1 VSNPGKPPIVRA
13 VLIGVTGRMGQ
24 ALLRAAPGLGELLIT
39 GAIASPASLAL
50 GRDAG
55 EVSGGPRMNLTV
67 ESDLAR
73 ALGQA
78 DVALDFS
85 SPLATPSNVRA
96 CREARKALLVG
107 TTGFGAEVE
116 AGIEAAARDIPLLVA
131 ANTSIGVAVLTELV
145 RSAAR
150 RLPPSF
156 DIDVLDFHHRL
167 KPDAPSGTALA
178 LGAAAAAARVHGLS
192 PGRAP
197 GPAAP
202 SAAASAAS
210 SAAASAASSGLPSAA
225 RAGARPEG
233 RIDFASV
240 RAGDVVGEH
249 TVLFSGAG
257 EQLSL
262 THRAGDRAV
271 FARGALQAALW
282 LVSQP
287 PGRYSMSDFLG
298 FETDT

>member
-1 VSNPGKPPIVRA
+1 MSSSGNPRIVRA
-13 VLIGVTGRMGQ
+13 VVIGVTGRMGQ
-24 ALLRAAPGLGELLIT
+24 ALLRAAPAFAQLLIT
-39 GAIASPASLAL
+39 GAIASPTSLAL

-55 EVSGGPRMNLTV
+55 EVAGADRNNLAV
-67 ESDLAR
+67 ASDLPGSLA
-73 ALGQA
+73 QA

-85 SPLATPSNVRA
+85 SPRATGENVRA

-116 AGIEAAARDIPLLVA
+116 AVLDAAARDIPLLVA

-150 RLPPSF
+150 RLPSSF

-167 KPDAPSGTALA
+167 KRDAPSGTALA
-178 LGAAAAAARVHGLS
+178 LGAAAAAAR
-192 PGRAP
+192 
-197 GPAAP
+197 
-202 SAAASAAS
+202 
-210 SAAASAASSGLPSAA
+210 ASSGAA
-225 RAGARPEG
+225 KTAPATDRATSRAGSRPAGQVE
-233 RIDFASV
+233 FASV
-240 RAGDVVGEH
+240 RAGDLVGEH
-249 TVLFSGAG
+249 TVLFCGTG

-262 THRAGDRAV
+262 THRASDRAV

-282 LVSQP
+282 LESQP

-298 FETDT
+298 FETNT